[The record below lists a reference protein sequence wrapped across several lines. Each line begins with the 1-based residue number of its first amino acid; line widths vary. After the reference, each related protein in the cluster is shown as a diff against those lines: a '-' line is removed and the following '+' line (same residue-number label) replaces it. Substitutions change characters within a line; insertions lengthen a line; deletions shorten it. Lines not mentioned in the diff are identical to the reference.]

1 MNPTLRRLL
10 VAGLGAL
17 AVTEKAAR
25 RLIDDLVAQGD
36 ITRKEGER
44 MLTHLERKWKEE
56 SGRLAHTGAKARKGL
71 EQLIDGA
78 MAKALDRTGLARK
91 SEVDDLRRKVEKLEG
106 KKSRATGTSR
116 RGTTTSRARKT
127 PRTNKTGP
135 A

>member
-1 MNPTLRRLL
+1 MNPTLRRIL

-25 RLIDDLVAQGD
+25 RLIDDLVAKGD

-56 SGRLAHTGAKARKGL
+56 SGRLAHTGGKARKGL

-78 MAKALDRTGLARK
+78 LAKALDRTGLARR
-91 SEVDDLRRKVEKLEG
+91 SEVDELRRKVEKLEG
-106 KKSRATGTSR
+106 KKVRAAGASRSGTAGAR
-116 RGTTTSRARKT
+116 TRKT
-127 PRTNKTGP
+127 PRSGKTGP